1 IRAASQF
8 LQSVQVPLSQWHRRP
23 RWRRISVAA
32 AVALAWPWSSCL
44 IRTTDRPDIRMS
56 RIASVLGSLVFL
68 VVAPGTLAVL
78 VPWWLTRWRL
88 EPPLLGWIWLRGFGA
103 LIIPLALPVLL
114 ESFARFALEGRGTP
128 APIAPPE
135 RLVVRGF
142 YRYVR
147 NPMYVAV
154 TSLILGQGLLLGS
167 AVLIRYG
174 LLVLLG
180 FHLFVL
186 GYEEPLLQRQFG
198 TEYAVYRARVRRW
211 LPRLRPWNRPE
222 PPASRVY

>member
-1 IRAASQF
+1 MR
-8 LQSVQVPLSQWHRRP
+8 
-23 RWRRISVAA
+23 
-32 AVALAWPWSSCL
+32 
-44 IRTTDRPDIRMS
+44 S
-56 RIASVLGSLVFL
+56 RVTSILGSLVFL
-68 VVAPGTLAVL
+68 VVAPGALAVL
-78 VPWWLTRWRL
+78 VPWWVTRWRFQ
-88 EPPLLGWIWLRGFGA
+88 PPLLGWAWLRGVGA
-103 LIIPLALPVLL
+103 LMIMLGLPVLL

-167 AVLIRYG
+167 AALIRYG

-186 GYEEPLLQRQFG
+186 GYEEPVLQRQFG
-198 TEYAVYRARVRRW
+198 SEYEAYRAQVRRW
-211 LPRLRPWNRPE
+211 LPRLRPWSLPE
-222 PPASRVY
+222 PPRSTI

>member
-1 IRAASQF
+1 MHRGSAKERHNVGWRTSRAGLDAGQ
-8 LQSVQVPLSQWHRRP
+8 
-23 RWRRISVAA
+23 
-32 AVALAWPWSSCL
+32 
-44 IRTTDRPDIRMS
+44 TGRMRS

-78 VPWWLTRWRL
+78 IPWWLTRWRC
-88 EPPLLGWIWLRGFGA
+88 EPPFLGFAWLRGLGA
-103 LIIPLALPVLL
+103 LTILFGLPVLV

-128 APIAPPE
+128 SPVAPPE

-167 AVLIRYG
+167 AALIRYG

-186 GYEEPLLQRQFG
+186 AYEEPVLQRRFG
-198 TEYAVYRARVRRW
+198 TEYAVYRAQVRRW
-211 LPRLRPWNRPE
+211 LPRLRPWRGPG
-222 PPASRVY
+222 PPSSTA